1 LAKHRGHHEGSIYRR
16 ESDGRWVGSI
26 SLEDGKRKYIYGKTR
41 KEVYDKLQKAL
52 MEQQQ
57 GTLPTGP
64 KQTIK
69 QYLEYWLEEVHKPTI
84 RLSSYVKYHRLIHI
98 HILPALGHVPL
109 QKLAPQQV
117 QSFYKQK
124 SDEVLSPKMVHSIH
138 GVLHKA
144 LENAVRWKLVSRN
157 VCDLVSPPR
166 LVKREIQPLTA
177 DQARRLI
184 KAARGHRLEAVLVM
198 AITTGMRRGELLA
211 LRWQDIDFEH
221 QSLHVRRTVDFFAG
235 YGGYIET
242 EPKTVKG
249 RRMIALPP
257 FVIEVLRHHRVVQ
270 LEVRLKAG
278 TAWEE
283 HDLVF
288 TGLRGNYLNPR
299 YILKLFAQVLKD
311 ADLPH
316 LRFHDLRH
324 SAATLLLGMG
334 VHPKVV
340 QEILGH
346 SQIGMTMDTYSH
358 VLPSMQRE
366 AMEKWSD
373 VFRDTTEDNTNIT

>member
-1 LAKHRGHHEGSIYRR
+1 MAKHRGHHEGSIYRR

-26 SLEDGKRKYIYGKTR
+26 SLEDGGRKYLYGKTR

-52 MEQQQ
+52 QEQQQ

-64 KQTIK
+64 KQTLR
-69 QYLEYWLEEVHKPTI
+69 QYLEYWLEELHKPTI
-84 RLSSYVKYHRLIHI
+84 RLSSYVKYRRLIHI
-98 HILPALGHVPL
+98 HILPALGQVPL

-124 SDEVLSPKMVHSIH
+124 SDAGLSPKMVNSIH

-144 LENAVRWKLVSRN
+144 LDHAVRWKLVSGN

-166 LVKREIQPLTA
+166 LVKREIQPLSA
-177 DQARRLI
+177 EQAKRLLEV
-184 KAARGHRLEAVLVM
+184 ARGHRLETLLVL

-221 QSLHVRRTVDFFAG
+221 HSLQVRRTVDFFAG
-235 YGGYIET
+235 YGGYVES
-242 EPKTVKG
+242 EPKTAKG

-257 FVIEVLRHHRVVQ
+257 FVIEALRQHRVEQ

-278 TAWEE
+278 ADWEE

-299 YILKLFAQVLKD
+299 YILKLFAQVLRG

-346 SQIGMTMDTYSH
+346 SHIGMTMDTYSH
-358 VLPSMQRE
+358 VLPSVQKE
-366 AMEKWSD
+366 AMEKWGD
-373 VFRDTTEDNTNIT
+373 IFGDTTGDNTNVN

>member
-1 LAKHRGHHEGSIYRR
+1 LGKHRGHREGSIYRR
-16 ESDGRWVGSI
+16 ESDGRWVASL
-26 SLEDGKRKYIYGKTR
+26 SLEDGGRKYIYGKTR
-41 KEVYDKLQKAL
+41 KEAYDKLQKAL
-52 MEQQQ
+52 LEQQQ
-57 GTLPTGP
+57 GKLPTGP
-64 KQTIK
+64 KQTVK

-84 RLSSYVKYHRLIHI
+84 RLSSYVKYRRLIRI
-98 HILPALGHVPL
+98 HILPALGHVQL
-109 QKLAPQQV
+109 QKLSPQQV

-124 SDEVLSPKMVHSIH
+124 SEEGLSPKMVHSIH

-144 LENAVRWKLVSRN
+144 LGNAVRWKLVSSN
-157 VCDLVSPPR
+157 VCDLLSPPR
-166 LVKREIQPLTA
+166 LVKQEIQPLTP
-177 DQARRLI
+177 DQARSLI
-184 KAARGHRLEAVLVM
+184 EAARGHRLEGVLVL

-211 LRWQDIDFEH
+211 LRWQDIDFENKNV
-221 QSLHVRRTVDFFAG
+221 QIRRTVDFFAG

-242 EPKTVKG
+242 EPKTAKG

-257 FVIEVLRHHRVVQ
+257 FVIGVLRQRRLAQ
-270 LEVRLKAG
+270 LELRLKAG
-278 TAWEE
+278 AAWEE

-288 TGLRGNYLNPR
+288 TGLHGNYLNPR
-299 YILKLFAQVLKD
+299 YILKLFAQVLQD
-311 ADLPH
+311 ANLPH

-358 VLPSMQRE
+358 VLPSMQKE
-366 AMEKWSD
+366 AMDKWGD
-373 VFRDTTEDNTNIT
+373 ILGDGTDEDTEVN